1 MIFFIN
7 TRHRLQEKRNVL
19 ETLGLFRIP
28 VTITASLSRLD
39 LEPVS
44 FFSINNCNDEDS
56 EKNLQF

>member
-39 LEPVS
+39 LEPVP